1 MKLGI
6 SYRLHFCYSEAIV
19 ESQNEVRV
27 RPRDDACQQV
37 LSYQLQ
43 TNPTVTVL
51 SKVDYWG
58 TTVEHVGLRGP
69 HSEFELLAQAQVETQ
84 AKLSPTVTP
93 SIAALEDEEF
103 RSKYFEYLGSSPHV
117 RWRAGDVVEQ
127 LANSTVGSS
136 ALVSELVCAILAEVR
151 TALTYTQDSTDIGIT
166 LAELLAGGVGVCQ
179 DFAHL
184 TLGMLRC
191 VGVPCRYVSG
201 YFFAADDASDEAVE
215 ADLVSVQTHAWIE
228 VALPGW
234 GWWALDPT
242 NGVAVGERHV
252 VIGYGRDYNDV
263 PPVRGVFSGA
273 GLPSVDAQV
282 VIAKQSAQQQQ

>member
-6 SYRLHFCYSEAIV
+6 SYRLHFCYSEAII

-27 RPRDDACQQV
+27 RPRDAECQQV
-37 LSYQLQ
+37 LSYKLQ
-43 TNPTVTVL
+43 TNPTVPIL
-51 SKVDYWG
+51 STLDYWG
-58 TTVEHVGLRGP
+58 TTVEHVGLREP
-69 HSEFELLAQAQVETQ
+69 HGEFELLAHAQVETQ

-93 SIAALEDEEF
+93 PIAALAEEEF

-127 LANSTVGSS
+127 RAASAAASS
-136 ALVSELVCAILAEVR
+136 AVVPELVSAIVAEVCA
-151 TALTYTQDSTDIGIT
+151 ALTYTQDSTDIGIT

-201 YFFAADDASDEAVE
+201 YFFATDDASGESVE

-228 VALPGW
+228 VAVPGW

-242 NGVAVGERHV
+242 NGVPVGERHV